1 MSAQPLRLVDAAG
14 VVYDRDEELDALHE
28 QVEALKHELTVKIG
42 VIARLKA
49 DKVKARLEHKRRPEI
64 LSIFAEWQIECNHP
78 RSGLTDDTFDCVLA
92 LLETRV
98 VRGSADDGSCEGCAS
113 TVYDRVHFSRA
124 IAGAKFDPFIS
135 TQKNGRKRRHDHL
148 AKICEGGKT
157 FESFCNRA
165 PKGWRPPAEFPVAPP
180 VRDVES

>member
-1 MSAQPLRLVDAAG
+1 MSAQPLRLVDADGEVFAPAG
-14 VVYDRDEELDALHE
+14 EADELRA
-28 QVEALKHELTVKIG
+28 QVEALKHELTVKIAQ
-42 VIARLKA
+42 IAKLKK
-49 DKVKARLEHKRRPEI
+49 DKVKERQQHKRRPEI

-165 PKGWRPPAEFPVAPP
+165 PKGWRPPAGFPVAPP